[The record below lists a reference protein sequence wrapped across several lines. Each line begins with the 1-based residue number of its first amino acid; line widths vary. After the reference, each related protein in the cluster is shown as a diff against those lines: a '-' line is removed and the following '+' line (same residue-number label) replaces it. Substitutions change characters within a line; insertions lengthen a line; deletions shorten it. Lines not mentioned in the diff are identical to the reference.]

1 MLKFMRKIPG
11 GLLLIPMLISA
22 LVNTFAPGFLG
33 KFGGLTEALL
43 TAKGTGYVVG
53 LVCFCSAAMLDIKS
67 LGKVLK
73 KQGVLLLVK
82 ILACLGLAALF
93 VAIFGMEG
101 VDTGLFAI
109 SALGFT
115 VTICSVNPS
124 MYLAMV
130 GEYGVEQDKGAFGL
144 VGLLCVPAFPTLV
157 FSIIRG
163 GDLDWTPI
171 LAVLIPIV
179 LGLIIGNLDKDLAKM
194 FGGMV
199 GPLTPFMGWSF
210 GAGIN
215 LIDAV
220 KEGGVGGVVMTVV
233 YYVLMIPILLLVERL
248 ILKESGISTLGMSS
262 IAGLS
267 ISIPS
272 IIAFSAPELV
282 PYAQVATAQIAFG
295 VVLTSIITPIV
306 TQAYAKKMGLA
317 KPKVA
322 AETK

>member
-1 MLKFMRKIPG
+1 M
-11 GLLLIPMLISA
+11 
-22 LVNTFAPGFLG
+22 
-33 KFGGLTEALL
+33 
-43 TAKGTGYVVG
+43 
-53 LVCFCSAAMLDIKS
+53 
-67 LGKVLK
+67 
-73 KQGVLLLVK
+73 
-82 ILACLGLAALF
+82 
-93 VAIFGMEG
+93 
-101 VDTGLFAI
+101 
-109 SALGFT
+109 
-115 VTICSVNPS
+115 
-124 MYLAMV
+124 
-130 GEYGVEQDKGAFGL
+130 
-144 VGLLCVPAFPTLV
+144 
-157 FSIIRG
+157 
-163 GDLDWTPI
+163 
-171 LAVLIPIV
+171 
-179 LGLIIGNLDKDLAKM
+179 
-194 FGGMV
+194 
-199 GPLTPFMGWSF
+199 
-210 GAGIN
+210 
-215 LIDAV
+215 IDAV